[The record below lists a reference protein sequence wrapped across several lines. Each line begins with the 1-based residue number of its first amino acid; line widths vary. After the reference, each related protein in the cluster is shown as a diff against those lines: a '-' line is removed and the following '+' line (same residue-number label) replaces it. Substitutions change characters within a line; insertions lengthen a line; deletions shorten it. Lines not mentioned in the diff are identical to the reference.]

1 MFSGVQ
7 EQLQVR
13 GGQEEPD
20 CLQGLPSP
28 QVSHGRHVQVGLKVI
43 YAGLIYN
50 IIIYILILNLCTR
63 ANTWFYE
70 FGNENLIVS

>member
-7 EQLQVR
+7 EQLQMR

-28 QVSHGRHVQVGLKVI
+28 QMSHGRHVQVGLKVI
-43 YAGLIYN
+43 YVQEQIHGFI
-50 IIIYILILNLCTR
+50 NLETR
-63 ANTWFYE
+63 
-70 FGNENLIVS
+70 I